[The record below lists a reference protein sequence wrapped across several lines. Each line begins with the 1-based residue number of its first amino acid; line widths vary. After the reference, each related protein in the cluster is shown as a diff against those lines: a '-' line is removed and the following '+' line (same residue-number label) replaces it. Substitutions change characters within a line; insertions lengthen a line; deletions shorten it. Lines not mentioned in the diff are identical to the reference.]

1 MTSPDDAHGPHGPH
15 GVGAAELD
23 RLVERLRAAGCVF
36 AEEEAELLVSAA
48 AERHPGAASSA
59 TRDDERAARDAE
71 LEAMASARVS
81 GEPLET
87 VLGWAR
93 FAGRRILVDRGVFVP
108 RRRTERL
115 ARAAARTARAR
126 RGPVVVD
133 LCCGSGAIAA
143 VLADDVPGAVVHAA
157 DVDPVAVACAARNL
171 VPRGAAVHRGDL
183 LDALPRDLRGRIDVL
198 VANVPYVPRA
208 GLGLMPPEARLHEP
222 ETTRDGGVDGLDV
235 LRRVARGSGPWL
247 APDGLLLVEV
257 ADAQVDAA
265 LDALADAG
273 LEARVEPGDAGDDA
287 GDDATEDEDDGTRVV
302 TGRRRR

>member
-1 MTSPDDAHGPHGPH
+1 MTAPDGAH
-15 GVGAAELD
+15 GVGAAELA
-23 RLVERLRAAGCVF
+23 RLVERLRTAGCVF
-36 AEEEAELLVSAA
+36 AEEEAELLASAA
-48 AERHPGAASSA
+48 AERHPGAASPA
-59 TRDDERAARDAE
+59 TRDDVRAARTAE
-71 LEAMASARVS
+71 LEAMTAARVS

-87 VLGWAR
+87 VVGWAH

-115 ARAAARTARAR
+115 ARAAARAARGR
-126 RGPVVVD
+126 RRPVVVD

-171 VPRGAAVHRGDL
+171 APRGAAVHRGDL
-183 LDALPRDLRGRIDVL
+183 LDALPGDLRGRIDVL

-208 GLGLMPPEARLHEP
+208 GLDLMPPEARLHEP
-222 ETTRDGGVDGLDV
+222 EATRDGGVDGLDV

-265 LDALADAG
+265 LSVVAGAG
-273 LEARVEPGDAGDDA
+273 LEARVEPGDAGEADDGDDDA
-287 GDDATEDEDDGTRVV
+287 AEDHEDDGTRVV
-302 TGRRRR
+302 TGRRAR